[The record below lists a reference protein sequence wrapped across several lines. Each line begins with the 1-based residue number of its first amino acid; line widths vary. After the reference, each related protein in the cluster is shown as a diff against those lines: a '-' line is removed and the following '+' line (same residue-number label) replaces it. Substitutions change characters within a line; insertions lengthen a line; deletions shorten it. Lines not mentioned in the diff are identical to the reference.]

1 MILDTLEVEGFGCVV
16 KARVELGP
24 GLNVLYGPNDLG
36 KSTLAQ
42 AVRAALLL
50 QHKSKEHERFKP
62 WHADLVP
69 TVRLAFRGTDGKHW
83 RVKKTFDYGARGSS
97 VLEWSP
103 DGTHWSPD
111 KKSREVDG
119 ELRKMLGWGVGEVGG
134 RSGQKGFPRSFL
146 ATALL
151 GEHADVEAVFARDLG
166 IDADEGGRSRLTEA
180 LQALAED
187 PRFKSVL
194 LRVSEKVDEAKTA
207 TGKWRTGRDS
217 PMFRIRER
225 IAALQVEIEELGKA
239 ALTSEE
245 VVARFAE
252 LESQRREID
261 EALASARTR
270 AAALGA
276 ARASGARWREADA
289 RVTEASAR
297 LASITEECARVREL
311 ESGVATLQDTLARA
325 QGELAGAEAR
335 LREAD
340 EQDRAARAALRLATD
355 GDADAARERQDLEHR
370 VRTLELELA
379 ETDRT
384 QRDLVAAIERI
395 RDCEVRLAE
404 AERAAI
410 DAAALRAQAARHR
423 DTAARAREASGL
435 TTFPDADALASLRA
449 LERALEMAEARVS
462 LGVAVR
468 VVLETPLELHVAT
481 DGGARRKA
489 KGETSFTAERGL
501 SLELGSV
508 GRIDVAVGDE
518 AARTELESARARW
531 RDAGEPVL
539 ARCGVDSIAA
549 LERAIAKGE
558 EHRRGADREE
568 LAAVGAE
575 ARAGALDGTAATV
588 LDRRAEVERCRVAL
602 EAISSDV
609 RDADPVERIASRR
622 KTIEEALSTARA
634 SLLQVQARAVEAME
648 RATAASTASASMLT
662 SATAARD
669 AAVASVASTRD
680 RLAADRAR
688 LDEIT
693 RRCTPAHEEA
703 ARAELAAAQAILA
716 GIPRP
721 DELVDDDAVAA
732 ADAALASLVTK
743 ADEITTEL
751 HKTEGMLEQ
760 VGGGVVKEKEE
771 RTRAALDDAKRHE
784 SELYLEYEAWELL
797 RDTLKKVEA
806 VEGHHLGHALAQ
818 AIEKNL
824 SAVTKGRYAR
834 FEMDRDLKT
843 RGLQA
848 SGEARPIELLSQGLK
863 EQVATLVR
871 LAIAQQLE
879 SVVILDDQLAQTD
892 IERVEFFRELLR
904 EIAKDVQIV
913 VLTCRPLDYLGEH
926 ELPAPDDASRSSEN
940 AAVKSIDLERVIER
954 APVVAR

>member
-69 TVRLAFRGTDGKHW
+69 TVRLAFRSADGKRW

-103 DGTHWSPD
+103 DGQHWSPD

-194 LRVSEKVDEAKTA
+194 VRASEKVDEAKTA
-207 TGKWRTGRDS
+207 TGRWRSGRES

-225 IAALQVEIEELGKA
+225 IDALQGEIEELAKA

-252 LESQRREID
+252 LDAQRRELD
-261 EALASARTR
+261 ESLASARVR
-270 AAALGA
+270 ATALAA
-276 ARASGARWREADA
+276 ARAAGARWREADA
-289 RVTEASAR
+289 RVTEASSR
-297 LASITEECARVREL
+297 LEWIADECTRVREL
-311 ESGVATLQDTLARA
+311 EAGVVALQETLARA
-325 QGELAGAEAR
+325 QVELAEAET
-335 LREAD
+335 RERAAD
-340 EQDRAARAALRLATD
+340 EQARAARAALRSATE

-384 QRDLVAAIERI
+384 QRELVAATERL
-395 RDCEVRLAE
+395 RDAEARLAE

-423 DTAARAREASGL
+423 DAAARAREASGL
-435 TTFPDADALASLRA
+435 ATFPDADALASVRA
-449 LERALEMAEARVS
+449 LERALETAEARVS

-468 VVLETPLELHVAT
+468 VVLETPLDLHVAT

-489 KGETSFTAERGL
+489 KGETSFSAERGL

-518 AARTELESARARW
+518 AARTELESARTRW
-531 RDAGEPVL
+531 RDNGAPVL
-539 ARCGVDSIAA
+539 AACGVDSVAA

-558 EHRRGADREE
+558 EHRRAAEREE
-568 LAAVGAE
+568 IAAAGAE
-575 ARAGALDGTAATV
+575 ARASALDGSAATV
-588 LDRRAEVERCRVAL
+588 LDRRAEVERGRA
-602 EAISSDV
+602 AIDV
-609 RDADPVERIASRR
+609 GADPLERIASQR
-622 KTIEEALSTARA
+622 KAIDDALVTARA
-634 SLLQVQARAVEAME
+634 SLLRVQARAAEAIE
-648 RATAASTASASMLT
+648 RATAESTSSAAALT
-662 SATAARD
+662 RATAARE
-669 AAVASVASTRD
+669 AAAATLATTRD

-688 LDEIT
+688 LDEIA
-693 RRCTPAHEEA
+693 RRCTPAHEES
-703 ARAELAAAQAILA
+703 ARAELTAAQAILA
-716 GIPRP
+716 GIAPP
-721 DELVDDDAVAA
+721 AELVDDDAVAA
-732 ADAALASLVTK
+732 ADAELASLSAK
-743 ADEITTEL
+743 AEEVATEL
-751 HKTEGMLEQ
+751 HKTEGMLER

-771 RTRAALDDAKRHE
+771 RTRAALEDAKRHE
-784 SELYLEYEAWELL
+784 AELYLEYEAWELL

-824 SAVTKGRYAR
+824 LAVTKGRYAR
-834 FEMDRDLKT
+834 FEMDRDLRT

-848 SGEARPIELLSQGLK
+848 SGEARPIEVLSQGLK

-892 IERVEFFRELLR
+892 VERVEFFRDLLR
-904 EIAKDVQIV
+904 QIANDVQIV

-926 ELPAPDDASRSSEN
+926 ELSGDASALVR
-940 AAVKSIDLERVIER
+940 AIDLERVIER
-954 APVVAR
+954 APVAATR